1 MQDLFP
7 DFRETGVT
15 VSLDLQFLKL
25 LIQNH
30 PPEDILGVVCLV
42 PQQCKGQT
50 TLTCALL
57 QTASL
62 WVLKPSPGSFPFV
75 YYSCPVLTLCSTHE
89 STQLLILVMKS
100 NLSAFDIDLLLPSVP
115 CLARSCFS
123 DPGFSSLARFA
134 PVSWKG
140 GIRLWEL
147 R

>member
-1 MQDLFP
+1 M
-7 DFRETGVT
+7 
-15 VSLDLQFLKL
+15 LQCPPWICNFLSN
-25 LIQNH
+25 IQNH
-30 PPEDILGVVCLV
+30 AAEDILGVVCLV
-42 PQQCKGQT
+42 PQQYKGQT
-50 TLTCALL
+50 TLTRALL
-57 QTASL
+57 QTASP
-62 WVLKPSPGSFPFV
+62 WVLKPPPGSFRFV
-75 YYSCPVLTLCSTHE
+75 YYSCLVLTLCSTHE

-147 R
+147 K